1 MHGFPKCEGYFRNDC
16 GELINVGAYCT
27 VIFEDWIQ
35 GQGGSGIMDPK
46 QPMGRW
52 LIAQV
57 GLGLVSQVSP
67 ARCVL
72 ELQELNKSGG
82 ESFSPLKCEI
92 NNSGF

>member
-1 MHGFPKCEGYFRNDC
+1 
-16 GELINVGAYCT
+16 
-27 VIFEDWIQ
+27 
-35 GQGGSGIMDPK
+35 MDPK

-57 GLGLVSQVSP
+57 DLGLVSQVSP

-72 ELQELNKSGG
+72 ESQELNKSGG
-82 ESFSPLKCEI
+82 ESFSPLKREI